1 MKRTTLLILSPRH
14 DSKRSK
20 VKQHNHSDLHREHAK
35 PDNELVKSITPK
47 PSELW
52 S

>member
-1 MKRTTLLILSPRH
+1 MKITTLILLSPRH
-14 DSKRSK
+14 GSKLSL
-20 VKQHNHSDLHREHAK
+20 VKQHNHSNLYREHAK